1 MPFEYQ
7 KEAANSKTLQAK
19 KQPGLPK
26 DITLDFSTIHIR
38 AYKSEG
44 YQGYFNC
51 SIAIP
56 SYQDDEG
63 YVFEFPF
70 SDVNKSKLS
79 DIEQDADSDSLMEG
93 VEFGESFE
101 SYFRYDV
108 PLHEHS
114 FDSVI
119 NAMVCKFEDRIEQG
133 RRILSFNLS
142 IEGTPFNGYVLID
155 EDFYKCN

>member
-7 KEAANSKTLQAK
+7 KNAANSKILQAK
-19 KQPGLPK
+19 KQPGLSK
-26 DITLDFSTIHIR
+26 DITLDFSSIHIR
-38 AYKSEG
+38 VYKSEG

-51 SIAIP
+51 SLAIP

-70 SDVNKSKLS
+70 SDVNESKLT
-79 DIEQDADSDSLMEG
+79 DIEQEADSDSLIEG
-93 VEFGESFE
+93 IEFGESFE
-101 SYFRYDV
+101 SNYRYDV
-108 PLHEHS
+108 QLHEHS

-119 NAMVCKFEDRIEQG
+119 NAMVCKFEDKIEQG

-142 IEGTPFNGYVLID
+142 IKGTPFNGYVLID
-155 EDFYKCN
+155 EDFYNCN